1 MWLSHWWATVP
12 GWAQPVVL
20 GFALT
25 VAWGVVQAVPK
36 FARGINK
43 FWKWLLDRKD
53 SRILR
58 MMEEGNR
65 NARLSNPTINLAL
78 LPYRIEDLAN
88 AKELRWSVKSAYK
101 SLRRLEAL
109 GKVHEVRNGEWS
121 LGDRTQKQILN
132 GQTAR
137 RWGSAA

>member
-12 GWAQPVVL
+12 SWAQPVVL

-36 FARGINK
+36 FARGVDK
-43 FWKWLLDRKD
+43 LWKWLLDRKD

-65 NARLSNPTINLAL
+65 SARLSNPTINLAL
-78 LPYRIEDLAN
+78 LPYRIEDLA
-88 AKELRWSVKSAYK
+88 KEVKWSVKSTYK

-109 GKVHEVRNGEWS
+109 GKVHEIRNGEWS
-121 LGDRTQKQILN
+121 LGDRTQRQILN
-132 GQTAR
+132 GQTAG